1 MTRSESKYTRE
12 KSCSDNTPMTRQGQ
26 KVRQRHGKVRK
37 FNMDMMTRQESTP
50 GTKGWES
57 TSGSESTP
65 EILKG
70 RKFRTPGT
78 RQSQNAYRKQQVQT
92 VTPGTRQGQKVYQGY
107 AWVEFV
113 VTKAFRS
120 VYPCQF
126 RQPMVKVRGS
136 WTLQHAGV
144 HCRYVG
150 YRYGTVFWLLYTVA
164 MLITWHSL
172 NWNSF
177 THSQGHV

>member
-12 KSCSDNTPMTRQGQ
+12 KSCSDNTPMIRQGQ

-37 FNMDMMTRQESTP
+37 YNKDMMTRQESTP

-70 RKFRTPGT
+70 RKFRTRGT
-78 RQSQNAYRKQQVQT
+78 RQDLKAHTREQQVQT
-92 VTPGTRQGQKVYQGY
+92 LTPGISQGKKVHQGY

-120 VYPCQF
+120 EAIP
-126 RQPMVKVRGS
+126 VR
-136 WTLQHAGV
+136 LRLLA
-144 HCRYVG
+144 
-150 YRYGTVFWLLYTVA
+150 YG
-164 MLITWHSL
+164 
-172 NWNSF
+172 
-177 THSQGHV
+177 QG